1 MFDKMLN
8 DKFLS
13 PRTYNSKKKELENK
27 LNEEMQE
34 ILNRKEEAK
43 RVVGFISDVMDG
55 EDQES

>member
-34 ILNRKEEAK
+34 ILSRKEEAK
-43 RVVGFISDVMDG
+43 RVVGFISDVMDV
-55 EDQES
+55 EDQEN